1 MDYLGLVDPEAAGVE
16 RLEAGCLPGGAFDV
30 GDGTAAAA
38 DHVMMVVAG
47 LRLVECDRSGRLDLA
62 QQAGVGERPQP
73 VVDGLM
79 RYLAEVLAHGLDDQV
94 GIGMRVLVDRGQYGH
109 PGPRHAQVG
118 PAQLVLEFHGCRHEA
133 KDTGFPESIQIG
145 DRAAWTLRFSA
156 GAEATSFAFRTDD
169 RRSIGNVVRPI
180 ASAAA
185 MSEEQV
191 KSEDGAES
199 EEAPRDTMFDRKGS
213 GRRFDLTAKQWVIAL
228 LIGLSTV
235 FAAGYG
241 WRAAAIGSTAAYNDR
256 QSISETIA
264 LQGERIDVSLAVG
277 NDTREYTAYLADYAA
292 AAELDNQA
300 QALARAGD
308 NQSAGQARRQAQFLR
323 RSATQRAADS
333 GVFGESTIADDLAQP
348 TENPRPY
355 SFRNQLR
362 ARTVQQQTSPTSP
375 GELNPDRWAEESE
388 GIRDRINGLA
398 VWALVM
404 LLAVLLFTVAEA
416 NSARRSLSYGAM
428 GIGALVLVIGAV
440 GGLTV
445 DFF

>member
-1 MDYLGLVDPEAAGVE
+1 
-16 RLEAGCLPGGAFDV
+16 
-30 GDGTAAAA
+30 
-38 DHVMMVVAG
+38 
-47 LRLVECDRSGRLDLA
+47 
-62 QQAGVGERPQP
+62 
-73 VVDGLM
+73 
-79 RYLAEVLAHGLDDQV
+79 
-94 GIGMRVLVDRGQYGH
+94 
-109 PGPRHAQVG
+109 
-118 PAQLVLEFHGCRHEA
+118 
-133 KDTGFPESIQIG
+133 
-145 DRAAWTLRFSA
+145 
-156 GAEATSFAFRTDD
+156 
-169 RRSIGNVVRPI
+169 
-180 ASAAA
+180 

-191 KSEDGAES
+191 KSEDEAKS
-199 EEAPRDTMFDRKGS
+199 EEAPRKSMFDRKDS

-235 FAAGYG
+235 FAAAYG

-264 LQGERIDVSLAVG
+264 LQGERIDISLAVG

-323 RSATQRAADS
+323 RSATRRAADS
-333 GVFGESTIADDLAQP
+333 GVFGENTIADDLAQP

-362 ARTVQQQTSPTSP
+362 ARTAQQQTSPTSP
-375 GELNPDRWAEESE
+375 GELNPDRWAEEAE

-416 NSARRSLSYGAM
+416 NSARRSLSYAAM
-428 GIGALVLVIGAV
+428 GFGVLVLVIGAV